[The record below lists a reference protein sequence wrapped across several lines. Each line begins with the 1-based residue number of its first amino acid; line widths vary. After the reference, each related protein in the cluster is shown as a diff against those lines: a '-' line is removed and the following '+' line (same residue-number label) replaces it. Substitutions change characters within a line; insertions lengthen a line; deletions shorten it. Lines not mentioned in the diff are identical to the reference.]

1 MTIRAHYNAFKAL
14 LTAAPNPLT
23 VNDAESLNLVT
34 GLYVTLYPDTGNR
47 EAIDL
52 ADANPRKM
60 WTIRTTVT
68 GDSLE
73 QVNLGM
79 EKVEARLEGVR
90 PVVTGRTCTRIKKLL
105 TRPAERDDDV
115 DPARFYAV
123 ADWRWYSNPSA

>member
-1 MTIRAHYNAFKAL
+1 MIRAHYDAFKGL
-14 LTAAPNPLT
+14 LIAAPNPLT
-23 VNDAESLNLVT
+23 VNDAESPNNLT
-34 GLYVTLYPDTGNR
+34 GLYVTLYPDSGDR
-47 EAIDL
+47 VAVDL
-52 ADANPRKM
+52 ADANPNKM
-60 WTIRTTVT
+60 WTIRTTVS

-90 PVVTGRTCTRIKKLL
+90 LVVAGRTCTRIKKLL
-105 TRPAERDDDV
+105 SRMAERDDDV